1 MADKHLA
8 AAIAALSRWCGITP
22 EYWDNFGVRRR
33 TSRATQ
39 EALLAAM
46 GIPRGSPAE
55 IRAFLEEC
63 RRQQTERLLPPLTI
77 ITMGRGRVLRLNLKE
92 TGRPAPSRLEVEGE
106 FLDENDEK
114 RAWRP
119 QPGQLLVQEMG
130 EMDAGTHLR
139 LSLPVPRNLPEG
151 YHQLSVRVKGAGGEQ
166 AGNALVAVC
175 PRQAWMPEAL
185 EGDGRLWGLN
195 LPLYALRSRG
205 NWGIGDFADL
215 RAATLWAGELGAA
228 FVGVNPLHAPQ
239 AGDHAD
245 PSPYSPTSRLFLNF
259 LYVNLED
266 IPEMR
271 VSPEAQ
277 DLWGSPDFKASLARL
292 RNAPLVAYPE
302 IRRLKRKFLE
312 ILFGAFLQEHGA
324 PEAPLT
330 ARGRDFA
337 RFVAQGG
344 QSLERFSLYQALS
357 DHQRTKDW
365 RRWPQTLQRPDT
377 PDVAAFAPAHRREVS
392 FHSYVQWLAA
402 GQRQEVWEAAGR
414 AGLPFTLYQDLAL
427 GAAAGGFETWG
438 YPGLFAR
445 GAAMGAPP
453 DAFNLKGQ
461 NWDLPPLIPR
471 MLEESGYGLFLDT
484 LRANLPPGGIIRL
497 DHVMG
502 LFRLFWIPEG
512 REPREGA
519 YVRYPARELLG
530 LLKLESRRRRTLI
543 IGEDLGTVAP
553 AIRRDLARARIFSY
567 RVFYFERT
575 WENRFKAPE
584 DYPHQAIACAT
595 THDLPTLAGYWE
607 GRDLEFRRRLHLYP
621 TPQSAEQDAAAR
633 QEDRLILVKALVQA
647 GLLPPDYSPSPPVCP
662 EELRRAVLAYLGQ
675 SRAALVEVRLEDILG
690 LTGQQNF
697 PGTTDQHPN
706 WRQKIFQ
713 TLEELRRDPEVL
725 KMAATLRQARAAGS
739 PGV

>member
-8 AAIAALSRWCGITP
+8 AEIAALSRWCGITP

-33 TSRATQ
+33 TSRTTQ

-46 GIPRGSPAE
+46 GIPCGAPAE
-55 IRAFLEEC
+55 IRAFREEC
-63 RRQQTERLLPPLTI
+63 RRRQTERLLPPLTI
-77 ITMGRGRVLRLNLKE
+77 ITPGQGRGLTLNLGE
-92 TGRPAPSRLEVEGE
+92 AGRQAPSRLELEGE
-106 FLDENDEK
+106 CIDETGEK
-114 RAWRP
+114 RLWRP
-119 QPGQLLVQEMG
+119 HPSQILVQETPGMEPG
-130 EMDAGTHLR
+130 SHFR
-139 LSLPVPRNLPEG
+139 LSLAVPHDLPEG
-151 YHQLSVRVKGAGGEQ
+151 YYQLNLRVKGTGWEQ
-166 AGNALVAVC
+166 TGDALLAVC
-175 PRQAWMPEAL
+175 PRQAWQPPIL
-185 EGDGRLWGLN
+185 DDGRPLWGLN

-215 RAATLWAGELGAA
+215 RAASLWAVELGAA
-228 FVGVNPLHAPQ
+228 FVGINPLHAPQ
-239 AGDHAD
+239 AGDNAD

-266 IPEMR
+266 VPEMR

-277 DLWGSPDFKASLARL
+277 DLYASPDFKAHLIRL

-302 IRRLKRKFLE
+302 IRRLKRKFLGM
-312 ILFGAFLQEHGA
+312 LFVAFLQEHGG

-330 ARGRDFA
+330 SRGRDFA

-344 QSLERFSLYQALS
+344 EALARFSLYQALS
-357 DHQRTKDW
+357 DHLAVKDW
-365 RRWPQTLQRPDT
+365 RRWPPAFQRPDT
-377 PDVAAFAPAHRREVS
+377 PEVAAFAPAHRHEIN
-392 FHSYVQWLAA
+392 FHQYVQWLAA
-402 GQRQEVWEAAGR
+402 GQRQEVWEEAVR

-461 NWDLPPLIPR
+461 NWDLPPLIPWK
-471 MLEESGYGLFLDT
+471 LEESGYRLFLDI

-512 REPREGA
+512 REPRDGA
-519 YVRYPARELLG
+519 YVRYPARGLLG

-575 WENRFKAPE
+575 GEQRFKAPE
-584 DYPHQAIACAT
+584 DYPRQALACAT

-633 QEDRLILVKALVQA
+633 QEDRFVLVQALVQA

-662 EELRRAVLAYLGQ
+662 EEVRRAVLAYLGK
-675 SRAALVEVRLEDILG
+675 SRAALVEVRLEDMLG
-690 LTGQQNF
+690 LSAQQNF

-706 WRQKIFQ
+706 WRHKIFQ
-713 TLEELRRDPEVL
+713 TLEELRRDPEVI
-725 KMAATLRQARAAGS
+725 KMAETLRQARAEGASGA
-739 PGV
+739 